1 MNVWECQVCGFQYDE
16 EEGMPDH
23 GIEPGTRWEDIPDSW
38 ECPDC
43 GVKKDSFEMVKIA
56 DIS

>member
-43 GVKKDSFEMVKIA
+43 GVKKDSFEMVKIS
-56 DIS
+56 D